1 MRLASLLRGLVLALA
16 LILAPVVPLS
26 WATAQEAAAP
36 DEATSADTPV
46 EDVAPAFREI
56 AGVNLDDWEAFAARV
71 EAALETGRV
80 SDSVLGDLRRDLVVW
95 RDKFATAKDLSSVR
109 IQALEAQI
117 ADLGTAPAEGETEP
131 AAIAIQRDRLEAELD
146 TLLAPVTSA
155 RLEYTRADA
164 LVAALDQNLR
174 TRQRRDVTLQG
185 PTPFD
190 WNSWPTAVESLARTF
205 RLAWSAALASWM
217 NQSQRA
223 TLLADLP
230 LSIALG
236 LVGLVFLLFG
246 WRSVRRV
253 GESLRAGKSMAV
265 RGAWGFVI

>member
-131 AAIAIQRDRLEAELD
+131 AAIAIQRDRLEAELEC
-146 TLLAPVTSA
+146 SS
-155 RLEYTRADA
+155 R
-164 LVAALDQNLR
+164 VAAAIGLTECQFG
-174 TRQRRDVTLQG
+174 RDGEGLTIRDWSIRFDNVP
-185 PTPFD
+185 PT
-190 WNSWPTAVESLARTF
+190 
-205 RLAWSAALASWM
+205 
-217 NQSQRA
+217 
-223 TLLADLP
+223 
-230 LSIALG
+230 
-236 LVGLVFLLFG
+236 
-246 WRSVRRV
+246 
-253 GESLRAGKSMAV
+253 
-265 RGAWGFVI
+265 